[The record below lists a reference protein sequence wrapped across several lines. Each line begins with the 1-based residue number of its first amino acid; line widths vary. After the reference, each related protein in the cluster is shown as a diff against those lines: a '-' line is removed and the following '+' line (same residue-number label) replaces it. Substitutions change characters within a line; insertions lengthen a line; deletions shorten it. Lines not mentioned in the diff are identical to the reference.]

1 MSVRPVNSLFMV
13 ALATFLAGCGSLN
26 YQSVSEKGRFEGRL
40 FVMWVGE
47 GSPYLGDGAFVF
59 VPNPEDPLQFTRYD
73 ASGTQIGS
81 SIRPEIM
88 YTDGGSIPRIASA
101 FKGFSPWGYAPAYM
115 IHDWLFIAHHCVVDG
130 TPTEEEAKMNGL
142 TFKDSAVIIA
152 ESIKALQISGQVS
165 RNDIAA
171 STISSTVAGPISRAL
186 WNRTGAC
193 EGHRVSEEHR
203 IAALAA
209 FPDGIRADAGDVGLD
224 PDLPIPD
231 GGLIIGPEATV
242 IGEFGF

>member
-1 MSVRPVNSLFMV
+1 MSIHRIHLLVTTIMFS
-13 ALATFLAGCGSLN
+13 FLSGCAYLD
-26 YQSVSEKGRFEGRL
+26 YPSVSDRGSFEGRL

-59 VPNPEDPLQFTRYD
+59 VPNPQNPLQFTRYD
-73 ASGTQIGS
+73 ASGTQVGN

-130 TPTEEEAKMNGL
+130 TPTEEEAKMSGL

-231 GGLIIGPEATV
+231 GGLILGPKATV

>member
-1 MSVRPVNSLFMV
+1 MIFTRPFAVLCSVLALF
-13 ALATFLAGCGSLN
+13 ASGCGPLN
-26 YQSVSEKGRFEGRL
+26 YASVSDQGRFEGRL

-59 VPNPEDPLQFTRYD
+59 VPNPSDPLQFTRYD
-73 ASGTQIGS
+73 ANGS
-81 SIRPEIM
+81 QVGSPIRPEIM

-130 TPTEEEAKMNGL
+130 TPTEEEAKIRSI
-142 TFKDSAVIIA
+142 TFNDSAVIIA
-152 ESIKALQISGQVS
+152 ESIKALQVSGQVAK
-165 RNDIAA
+165 NDIAA

-193 EGHRVSEEHR
+193 EGHRVAEEHR

-209 FPDGIRADAGDVGLD
+209 FPDGVRADAGDVGLD

-231 GGLIIGPEATV
+231 GGLIIGPKATV